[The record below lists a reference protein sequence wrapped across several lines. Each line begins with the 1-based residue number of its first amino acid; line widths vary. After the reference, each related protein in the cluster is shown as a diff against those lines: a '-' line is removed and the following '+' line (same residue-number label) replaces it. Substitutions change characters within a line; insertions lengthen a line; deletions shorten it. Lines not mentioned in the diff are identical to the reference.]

1 MRWNSQQRIV
11 AGFVTIMA
19 AAACLAATTL
29 FLFYRLE
36 CRLVAE
42 PPVAP
47 GAPVGSSASAFSVEA
62 LRGEIRWSYGVVLV
76 VGGVGTIVSL
86 GCIVAIRRK
95 LTVLLRDVAQ
105 SLRESSGELVRF
117 ANHGAESSMLLADH
131 ASQAAASIE
140 ETSASLEEMAS
151 TTMLNARHA
160 QEARDLAQRTREAA
174 DRGANDMDQLQRA
187 IGDIQTSSEDIAK
200 IIKTIDEIAFR
211 TNILA
216 LNAAVEAARAGDAG
230 LGFAVVANEV
240 RSLAQRSAEA
250 ARETSD
256 RIGSARSKTALGVEL
271 VGKVSAELKEIVSGN
286 QTLDSLGRNVA
297 DASAQQSKGIEL
309 LREAVV
315 EMDRLTQGNAA
326 TADDTA
332 RAIGSLH
339 QQARLVGTAVR
350 QLNELIDGNSTVIQE
365 PAPALISTNT
375 RQCSPDRNECGSD
388 ALEPVSTHPPTATV
402 GELRP

>member
-1 MRWNSQQRIV
+1 M
-11 AGFVTIMA
+11 
-19 AAACLAATTL
+19 
-29 FLFYRLE
+29 
-36 CRLVAE
+36 
-42 PPVAP
+42 
-47 GAPVGSSASAFSVEA
+47 
-62 LRGEIRWSYGVVLV
+62 
-76 VGGVGTIVSL
+76 
-86 GCIVAIRRK
+86 
-95 LTVLLRDVAQ
+95 AQ

-117 ANHGAESSMLLADH
+117 ANHGAESSISLADH

-160 QEARDLAQRTREAA
+160 QEARDLARRTREAA

-187 IGDIQTSSEDIAK
+187 IGEIQASSEDIAK

-250 ARETSD
+250 ARESSD

-271 VGKVSAELKEIVSGN
+271 VGKVSAELKEIVAGN

-315 EMDRLTQGNAA
+315 EMDRLTQSNAA

-339 QQARLVGTAVR
+339 QQARLVGTAVG
-350 QLNELIDGNSTVIQE
+350 QLNELIDGNPDPIQE
-365 PAPALISTNT
+365 PAQTLIATSMRHHSADHDQSGLVSIQPAPT
-375 RQCSPDRNECGSD
+375 RSPASAAGQ
-388 ALEPVSTHPPTATV
+388 LHP
-402 GELRP
+402 